1 MMTMRLP
8 LPHRRRPRAA
18 LVTALLVLA
27 LGFAVVLALQAYGAV
42 QHQKAQA
49 ERVLRDYS
57 AFAAWRFAGRSAQ
70 SMWYIGFNPT
80 LKALDQAAGKT
91 GRLPPPDLLPV
102 PKDSITAAFFHRLR
116 YIFALDTATGRIT
129 FGGAAP
135 SPAWQRWIVDTITSQ
150 MWALPPKE
158 DMAAVLGAPPG
169 EPRMLIVFTL
179 PRAAPRPQ
187 PRVLGFLVGVEALH
201 PMFDLVARTPL
212 LPQVLTGGVAL
223 DSMGSVLV
231 SDAHGVPVY
240 RSVPQYPSVITSHDT
255 LGGYMANLRV
265 SVSLRPE
272 IAGKVVI
279 GGLPR
284 SRLPMLLALFALT
297 AGLMV
302 TALYQLRRET
312 ELAALRTDFVS
323 GVSHELRTPLAQ
335 IRMFAETLVLG
346 RVRSED
352 ERRRS
357 LRIIDQEARRLTTL
371 VENLLHFSRSER
383 QTLRVSPAPT
393 LLGPVVRGVLES
405 FTPLAETRRVRLV
418 TSLADGVTAWVDE
431 GALRQMLL
439 NLLDNAV
446 KYGPDGQAVTV
457 GIDPVAGDRVRIWVQ
472 DQGPGVPASERERI
486 WDQFWRLERD
496 RGSSVAGT
504 GIGLSVVREL
514 ATLHR
519 GRVYVELAP
528 GGGARFV
535 IELLAAAGTP
545 GARPPTSAGTTA
557 AVPAGADT

>member
-1 MMTMRLP
+1 MKLP

-27 LGFAVVLALQAYGAV
+27 LGFAVVLGLQAYRAV

-70 SMWYIGFNPT
+70 SMWYFGFNPT

-91 GRLPPPDLLPV
+91 GHLPPPRSLPT
-102 PKDSITAAFFHRLR
+102 PDDSITAAFFHQLR

-129 FGGAAP
+129 FGGTAP
-135 SPAWQRWIVDTITSQ
+135 PMAWQRWLADTIVRQ

-169 EPRMLIVFTL
+169 MQRMLIVFTL

-187 PRVLGFLVGVEALH
+187 PRVLGFLVDVEALR

-223 DSMGSVLV
+223 DSLGSVLV
-231 SDAHGVPVY
+231 SDLNGVPVY
-240 RSVPQYPSVITSHDT
+240 RSIPQYPSVITSHDT
-255 LGGYMANLRV
+255 LGSYMAGLRV
-265 SVSLRPE
+265 SVSLRPD
-272 IAGKVVI
+272 IAGKVII

-284 SRLPMLLALFALT
+284 SRLPMLLTLLALT

-383 QTLRVSPAPT
+383 QTLRVSPTPT

-405 FTPLAETRRVRLV
+405 FSPLAETRRVRLV
-418 TSLADGVTAWVDE
+418 TSLADGVTARVDE

-446 KYGPDGQAVTV
+446 KYGPEGQAVTV
-457 GIDPVAGDRVRIWVQ
+457 GIDPVTSDRVRIWVQ
-472 DQGPGVPASERERI
+472 DQGPGVPPSERERI

-519 GRVYVELAP
+519 GRAYVEPAP

-535 IELLAAAGTP
+535 IELPAATTPPGGRPATNAGAT
-545 GARPPTSAGTTA
+545 AG
-557 AVPAGADT
+557 VPAGADT